1 MEAGTRPAVGAVA
14 EKAPRVGAEGEPL
27 RHPAEEGRPVLHLA
41 AASAAAPPLVWVQ
54 PGAAAGRAQQALG
67 LLPAAPA
74 ALVSPLAWATALLG
88 EQVRPKV
95 AGLH

>member
-1 MEAGTRPAVGAVA
+1 MGAGRRPAVAAVV
-14 EKAPRVGAEGEPL
+14 ERGPRVGAEVEPL
-27 RHPAEEGRPVLHLA
+27 LHPAEEGRPVLHLA
-41 AASAAAPPLVWVQ
+41 VASAPAPLLVWVQ
-54 PGAAAGRAQQALG
+54 PVAAAGRAQQALG

-88 EQVRPKV
+88 EQVRPKA